1 MFDNR
6 ELISQVAVT
15 AAQMRDIEARIFA
28 AGMPVAA
35 LMEKV
40 AGLITHR
47 IEETIGQEEYVK
59 NIYSTPSTPSSPSSP
74 SSPSTPSPPSPT
86 LRVGILAGPG
96 HNGGDALVVAREL
109 YFRGYEV
116 SVYCPISKLK
126 ELTSQ
131 HLQYVRSLDIPC
143 YESVEK
149 LQDCDFFV
157 DGLFG
162 FGLER
167 DITEPIASAVDQLNQ
182 WNKPIFSIDVPSGLH
197 TDTGKI
203 LGVGVRATYT
213 LCLGLWKLGL
223 LEDQA
228 LEYIGEA
235 ELIDFDIQYA
245 DVQAVLGTPQINRI
259 TTASALSTLPL
270 PRQQVTHK
278 YKEGHLL
285 LVCGSR
291 RYSGGAILTG
301 LGARASGVGM
311 LSIAVPQSLAST
323 MVSHLPEALIIGCPE
338 TESGAIAQLQLPDNT
353 DLNTFD
359 AIACGPRHNVGC

>member
-15 AAQMRDIEARIFA
+15 AAQMRDVEARIFA

-40 AGLITHR
+40 AGLITRR
-47 IEETIGQEEYVK
+47 IEEIIGQEDKETRRQGDK
-59 NIYSTPSTPSSPSSP
+59 ENIYFTPSTPSTPSPPSS
-74 SSPSTPSPPSPT
+74 PSPT

-109 YFRGYEV
+109 HFRGYEV

-126 ELTSQ
+126 QLTSQ
-131 HLQYVRSLDIPC
+131 HFQYVRSLNIPC
-143 YESVEK
+143 YESIEE

-182 WNKPIFSIDVPSGLH
+182 CNKPIFSIDVPSGLH

-203 LGVGVRATYT
+203 LGVGVRATIT
-213 LCLGLWKLGL
+213 FCLGLWKLGL

-235 ELIDFDIQYA
+235 ELIGFDIQYA
-245 DVQAVLGTPQINRI
+245 DVQAVLGEFPKIKRI
-259 TTASALSTLPL
+259 TTASALCFSSFTSST
-270 PRQQVTHK
+270 
-278 YKEGHLL
+278 
-285 LVCGSR
+285 SN
-291 RYSGGAILTG
+291 S
-301 LGARASGVGM
+301 
-311 LSIAVPQSLAST
+311 
-323 MVSHLPEALIIGCPE
+323 
-338 TESGAIAQLQLPDNT
+338 
-353 DLNTFD
+353 
-359 AIACGPRHNVGC
+359 

>member
-40 AGLITHR
+40 AGLITRR
-47 IEETIGQEEYVK
+47 IEEIIGQGEYLK
-59 NIYSTPSTPSSPSSP
+59 NIYSTPSTPSTPSSPSSP
-74 SSPSTPSPPSPT
+74 SSPSPT

-109 YFRGYEV
+109 HFRGYEV
-116 SVYCPISKLK
+116 KVYCPISKLK

-131 HLQYVRSLDIPC
+131 HLQYVRSLDILC
-143 YESVEK
+143 YESIEQ
-149 LQDCDFFV
+149 LQDCDFFI

-167 DITEPIASAVDQLNQ
+167 DITEPIASAVNQLNQ

-197 TDTGKI
+197 TDTGEL
-203 LGVGVRATYT
+203 LGVGVRATHT
-213 LCLGLWKLGL
+213 FCLGLWKLGL

-245 DVQAVLGTPQINRI
+245 DVQAVLGEYPKIERI

-285 LVCGSR
+285 LDLRFSSVFGWCNFNWFGSACFWCGNAFYCRTGISR
-291 RYSGGAILTG
+291 SHNGFTFTRSFNYWLSG
-301 LGARASGVGM
+301 
-311 LSIAVPQSLAST
+311 
-323 MVSHLPEALIIGCPE
+323 
-338 TESGAIAQLQLPDNT
+338 N
-353 DLNTFD
+353 
-359 AIACGPRHNVGC
+359 